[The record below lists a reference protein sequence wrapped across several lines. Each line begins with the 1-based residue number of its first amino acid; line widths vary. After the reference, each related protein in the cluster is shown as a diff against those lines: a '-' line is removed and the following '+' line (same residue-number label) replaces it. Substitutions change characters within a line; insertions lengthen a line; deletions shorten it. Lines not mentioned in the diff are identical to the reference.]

1 MKEDRFGA
9 DVAKDM
15 LVEWEGC
22 FIRPLLLDQ
31 IRKAVMK
38 LDDPA
43 QQEDIRAE
51 LEERLRGKDV
61 LSIDDLPANVRR
73 ALKLNP

>member
-1 MKEDRFGA
+1 MDRFVVRY
-9 DVAKDM
+9 DQM
-15 LVEWEGC
+15 LVRWESC
-22 FIRPLLLDQ
+22 YISPLLLEK

-51 LEERLRGKDV
+51 LEEKLAGKDV
-61 LSIDDLPANVRR
+61 LSMDDLPANVRR